1 MEKHA
6 RKFDEAHVWTDYD
19 LEKLERRIAAKYK
32 KATEELTD
40 KINYFLISKFMC
52 DENLL

>member
-6 RKFDEAHVWTDYD
+6 RKFDETRIWTDSE
-19 LEKLERRIAAKYK
+19 LEKLEHHIAAKYK
-32 KATEELTD
+32 KVADELIN
-40 KINYFLISKFMC
+40 KINYFLISKFMG